1 MNATHSQAV
10 STASQAG
17 ISSPSPSATRQGAA
31 GVLGAVAQRVAA
43 RFVPA
48 GAVVQQV
55 AGTDAVVYLYKRA
68 DGQACALGYV
78 GTAGKPAFHH
88 RFGGEAFRD
97 RFVGEWVAKQQRAAA
112 VRAERLLARK
122 SATHTLKLGDIVY
135 ACWGYEQ
142 TNVDFFQVVRVVS
155 DRSVVIRAIKGEIQ
169 ADGPMAMT
177 GHSTP
182 CRDQFE
188 DGAPELLRRAEGC
201 GVMNVCFK
209 HPASLWTGKPVRCT
223 WYA

>member
-1 MNATHSQAV
+1 MNATHSQDANATT
-10 STASQAG
+10 SAAG
-17 ISSPSPSATRQGAA
+17 VPPAPPATRQGAD

-48 GAVVQQV
+48 GAVVRQV
-55 AGTDAVVYLYKRA
+55 EGTDAVVYLYNRA
-68 DGQACALGYV
+68 DGQVCALGYV

-88 RFGGEAFRD
+88 RFGGEAFRE
-97 RFVGEWVAKQQRAAA
+97 RFLAEWVAKQQRAAA
-112 VRAERLLARK
+112 ARAERLLARK
-122 SATHTLKLGDIVY
+122 SAPHTLKLDDIVY

-155 DRSVVIRAIKGEIQ
+155 DRSVAIRAIKAEIQ
-169 ADGPMAMT
+169 ADGPMAMA

-188 DGAPELLRRAEGC
+188 DDAREMVRQAEGN
-201 GVMNVCFK
+201 GVLNVRFK